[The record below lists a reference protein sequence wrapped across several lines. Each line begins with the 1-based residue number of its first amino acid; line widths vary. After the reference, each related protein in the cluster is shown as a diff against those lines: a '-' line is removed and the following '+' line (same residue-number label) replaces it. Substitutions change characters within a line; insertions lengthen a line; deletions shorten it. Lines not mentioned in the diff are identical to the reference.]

1 MNESIADLIDFTPTT
16 SPPHVIEDNTIQ
28 IKDNDDEKEEEE
40 DIQESDI
47 QTIKNTN
54 EEDNSEPSKNEDNDV
69 VSSKDIQFVLDTIS
83 KQAPH
88 DKIQIKQIF
97 CGICSS
103 QTSTKI
109 HHNINSKN
117 SGEGKSYLLQL
128 VSDLFP
134 GSVTLKFNNMTDKA
148 LYHQNGVEA
157 VKDEDTGK
165 YEELKPILNELG
177 E

>member
-1 MNESIADLIDFTPTT
+1 MAYVD
-16 SPPHVIEDNTIQ
+16 
-28 IKDNDDEKEEEE
+28 
-40 DIQESDI
+40 
-47 QTIKNTN
+47 
-54 EEDNSEPSKNEDNDV
+54 
-69 VSSKDIQFVLDTIS
+69 
-83 KQAPH
+83 
-88 DKIQIKQIF
+88 
-97 CGICSS
+97 S

-177 E
+177 EEIEDLQKKIDDEESKGQNHRDRKSIKSWKSEIRKKQEEYERSQIKGSKDN